1 MSDKQYVDQSFRR
14 AVYMERLKRQM
25 VNEFG
30 LTIKEIDKV
39 LRGLDVEELTVKQL
53 DKYLVKID
61 GKLRK
66 TLGVFGDNYREQL
79 REIFLDSYDFE
90 AKSLANAYPTLPPI
104 VTPDAIATI
113 ATASLQKPMP
123 LERSEG
129 VQLDKLIANFEDKQV
144 ETIKSKIRMGH
155 YEGKTN
161 QQLVK
166 ELIGSR
172 ANEYKDGIVDV
183 TRRQAEAIIRTGVQ
197 QVANDARLEIA
208 KQNSD
213 IVIGEQIVATLDNR
227 TSQVCRSLDG
237 RVFKVGEG
245 RRPPFHINCRSTFI
259 LVLDPKY
266 GGKGNTDKRASYE
279 GVTDNKSYY
288 EWLKTQPKT
297 FQDDALGKTRVA
309 LFRDGGLSA
318 DDFAKLNV
326 NNNYE
331 PLTLKEMRSKDPIAF
346 ERAGL

>member
-61 GKLRK
+61 DKLRK

-129 VQLDKLIANFEDKQV
+129 IQLDKLITNFEDKQV
-144 ETIKSKIRMGH
+144 ETIKSRIRMGH

-172 ANEYKDGIVDV
+172 ANKYKDGIVDV

-213 IVIGEQIVATLDNR
+213 IVIGEQIIATLDR
-227 TSQVCRSLDG
+227 KTSLVCRSADG
-237 RVFKVGEG
+237 MVFKVGEG

-266 GGKGNTDKRASYE
+266 RGKGNTDKRASYE

-288 EWLKTQPKT
+288 DWLKTQSHQ
-297 FQDDALGKTRVA
+297 FQDDVLGKVRGK
-309 LFRDGGLSA
+309 LFRDGGLSSE
-318 DDFAKLNV
+318 DFAKLNV

-331 PLTLKEMRSKDPIAF
+331 PLTLKDMRSKDPIAF